1 MKIQYLNIPKLKK
14 LCRTTSPTP
23 SWGWIISPFNQI
35 LQLLHRFAVGWG
47 ISFFQVCN
55 HSCKLS
61 RNHCQTMKSWGL
73 TLCRMQFIVGK
84 PLTIDEFKILQ
95 WFHCDI
101 LYSNIPKIPRIKF
114 LGFVLLFF
122 FFRTKLL
129 SSFSHLQ
136 THCSTLNVYFYL
148 LVRTRL
154 IRTILF
160 FIRLFQYASLLS

>member
-1 MKIQYLNIPKLKK
+1 
-14 LCRTTSPTP
+14 
-23 SWGWIISPFNQI
+23 
-35 LQLLHRFAVGWG
+35 
-47 ISFFQVCN
+47 
-55 HSCKLS
+55 
-61 RNHCQTMKSWGL
+61 
-73 TLCRMQFIVGK
+73 MQFIVGK

-122 FFRTKLL
+122 FFDNNFVL
-129 SSFSHLQ
+129 SISHLQ

-160 FIRLFQYASLLS
+160 FIRLFQYASLLSQKAMSHGLLQALFKKDTCVYGMWGRGEEKNISQKYDTEWLIRFLARNYSYF